1 MPYTNDDAYTEG
13 WNDAMKEMKGEID
26 ELKYEA
32 EGFKNLVG
40 QRVPADG
47 VVCQLRNN
55 LRLIGNRLGGISGV
69 ERLNSVVKVPEYTKE
84 IFEKI
89 DELKKE
95 NAELQQERQQKRDGD
110 DQWRKDSII
119 YHKLATSYEKDIVKL
134 KDEIAGLKELL
145 EQYDKSRDAW
155 MIKCDE
161 RHGEIVELKEL
172 NDLKDLT
179 ITQLQ
184 KENEKLT
191 IEASKGK
198 ALEEFICNGQ
208 GWGDFIEGI
217 TVVED
222 VCKDCYKRD
231 CSCDEEEDS
240 LPFGVMAW
248 IADTEED
255 LCEFNTIEEGKEY
268 IKNMGD
274 DRDYYD
280 KVVVFDRTGYNAE
293 IDNADTITILYEW
306 EGERMYDWK
315 AGEFCCVDWKFRGK
329 CSVCNEDGR
338 WVALDKDDE
347 GNDEP
352 VMCCYGCDTGIDD
365 EEEE

>member
-191 IEASKGK
+191 TELIKTKPDMEIMDGLIIHLSN
-198 ALEEFICNGQ
+198 EEI
-208 GWGDFIEGI
+208 D
-217 TVVED
+217 
-222 VCKDCYKRD
+222 
-231 CSCDEEEDS
+231 EDS
-240 LPFGVMAW
+240 DDEDENCYGECMHCDCKLYNG
-248 IADTEED
+248 EGEYCNNGSCD
-255 LCEFNTIEEGKEY
+255 LCEDCYEKHYAKCEDCKKE
-268 IKNMGD
+268 
-274 DRDYYD
+274 
-280 KVVVFDRTGYNAE
+280 
-293 IDNADTITILYEW
+293 
-306 EGERMYDWK
+306 
-315 AGEFCCVDWKFRGK
+315 
-329 CSVCNEDGR
+329 
-338 WVALDKDDE
+338 
-347 GNDEP
+347 
-352 VMCCYGCDTGIDD
+352 D
-365 EEEE
+365 EEEEEGDE

>member
-13 WNDAMKEMKGEID
+13 WNDAMKEM
-26 ELKYEA
+26 
-32 EGFKNLVG
+32 N
-40 QRVPADG
+40 
-47 VVCQLRNN
+47 
-55 LRLIGNRLGGISGV
+55 
-69 ERLNSVVKVPEYTKE
+69 
-84 IFEKI
+84 
-89 DELKKE
+89 ELKKE
-95 NAELQQERQQKRDGD
+95 N
-110 DQWRKDSII
+110 
-119 YHKLATSYEKDIVKL
+119 
-134 KDEIAGLKELL
+134 
-145 EQYDKSRDAW
+145 
-155 MIKCDE
+155 
-161 RHGEIVELKEL
+161 VELKKDCNEAYRKGLYSNNENVVRHINNNKTLTCDLQTTRKENEKLKRQIEKLKEQALCNNTHDSCCMCDVCEKNDKL
-172 NDLKDLT
+172 NYLKDLKDLT

-217 TVVED
+217 TDED
-222 VCKDCYKRD
+222 KQDLIDAGHDKYD
-231 CSCDEEEDS
+231 FEDEEEEEDS

-248 IADTEED
+248 TALQCVEED

-315 AGEFCCVDWKFRGK
+315 AGEFCCVDYKFRGK